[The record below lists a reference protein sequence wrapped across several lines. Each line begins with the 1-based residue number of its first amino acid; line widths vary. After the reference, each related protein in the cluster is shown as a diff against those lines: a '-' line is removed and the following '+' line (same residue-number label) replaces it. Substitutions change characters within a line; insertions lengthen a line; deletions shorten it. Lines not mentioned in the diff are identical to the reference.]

1 MQKMK
6 KSFLR
11 LDALLLVAVL
21 LLQGC
26 KPDTTPDAFTFA
38 SQSKVTPDTLIESE
52 PVTIS
57 GINIPAQLSIT
68 GGEYSIDGHR
78 LPGQSRHGQER
89 IRRSGSGSG
98 PPSSHR
104 ARFRQR

>member
-26 KPDTTPDAFTFA
+26 KLDTTPDAFSFA
-38 SQSKVTPDTLIESE
+38 TQTNVAPDTPIESE
-52 PVTIS
+52 P
-57 GINIPAQLSIT
+57 
-68 GGEYSIDGHR
+68 
-78 LPGQSRHGQER
+78 
-89 IRRSGSGSG
+89 
-98 PPSSHR
+98 
-104 ARFRQR
+104 